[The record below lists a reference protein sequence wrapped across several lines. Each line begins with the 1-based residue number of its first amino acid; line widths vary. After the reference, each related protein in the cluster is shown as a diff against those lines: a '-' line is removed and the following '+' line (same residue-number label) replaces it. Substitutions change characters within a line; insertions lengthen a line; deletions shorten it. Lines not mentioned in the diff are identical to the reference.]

1 MPIEPRTT
9 HPRPRHPRPSLRQR
23 IRAAYDRFG
32 YHTFMITATIYVAAE
47 ALIGFESVALLLSY
61 VTMAPI
67 AVPLTLAA
75 IALVAVIRGR
85 VRRTRATAE
94 HRLTAGASDPERR

>member
-1 MPIEPRTT
+1 MPTES
-9 HPRPRHPRPSLRQR
+9 RPTLRQR

-32 YHTFMITATIYVAAE
+32 YLTFMFTATVYLAAE
-47 ALIGFESVALLLSY
+47 TLVGFESVALLLSY
-61 VTMAPI
+61 ITMAPI

-85 VRRTRATAE
+85 LRRARSKAD
-94 HRLTAGASDPERR
+94 RQ